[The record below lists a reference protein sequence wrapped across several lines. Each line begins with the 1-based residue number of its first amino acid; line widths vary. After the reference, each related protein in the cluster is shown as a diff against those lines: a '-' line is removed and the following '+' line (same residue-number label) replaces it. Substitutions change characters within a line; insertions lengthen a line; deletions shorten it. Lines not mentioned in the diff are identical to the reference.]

1 MQINSLSKIIFN
13 LITVN
18 YGKLKYNLRKDN
30 FLIFI
35 FLNHYFQLLTYLDS
49 LKITIKEYFH

>member
-13 LITVN
+13 LKTVN
-18 YGKLKYNLRKDN
+18 YGKLKYNFRKDN

-35 FLNHYFQLLTYLDS
+35 FLNHYFQLLTYLD
-49 LKITIKEYFH
+49 